1 MLQHAGAPDAVVAFD
16 TGALAD
22 AMPAVE
28 AEARRMLAIGHPVPV
43 G

>member
-1 MLQHAGAPDAVVAFD
+1 LADRVDTDAVAAV
-16 TGALAD
+16 
-22 AMPAVE
+22 MPAVE